1 MRPGLASTSHC
12 ALGDDAGF
20 AASVATSFRDLANE
34 YVGRRPGRVS
44 AITAILGLVL
54 IHAARAAGTAQPG
67 FAARDRFRH
76 RMERF
81 SELID
86 RHFREWRP
94 VGFYAHRLGVSTAQ
108 LNNSCR
114 RESGRSAQHLI
125 HERLLLEARR
135 LLAYSDL
142 DVTAIS
148 YSLGFKDPAY
158 FSRFF
163 TRREAM
169 SPSAFRRRHSFDAAA

>member
-1 MRPGLASTSHC
+1 MATGGLLRASS
-12 ALGDDAGF
+12 GSID
-20 AASVATSFRDLANE
+20 
-34 YVGRRPGRVS
+34 
-44 AITAILGLVL
+44 
-54 IHAARAAGTAQPG
+54 GTTQQ
-67 FAARDRFRH
+67 
-76 RMERF
+76 
-81 SELID
+81 
-86 RHFREWRP
+86 
-94 VGFYAHRLGVSTAQ
+94 Q
-108 LNNSCR
+108 LPTG
-114 RESGRSAQHLI
+114 ESGHSAQHLI

-142 DVTAIS
+142 DVTTIS